1 MPHPPTR
8 HARRP
13 ARRHAWRTARRHARR
28 PARRHAPIIA
38 VGLLLLLATAA
49 NAQQSDFSLQFA
61 ARAPGASTAVHLYI
75 VYRKPDDPSGKPSPI
90 RHLVIMAPQ
99 GTKIDLGIPRCIA
112 SDQQI
117 MAQGPSACPPASQV
131 GQGTLTA
138 ITGFGPPVDPY
149 LTDVT
154 IFNTGQGVVE
164 ILRDH
169 NTGATITDDR
179 IQIDGNE
186 MIGNPPAFP
195 GGPPDGQTA
204 VRTIDFTFPASTHYF
219 ATPPSCSSGQ
229 WTSQAAFSFADGTTQ
244 HVSST
249 TLCTVPSSSRPAKR
263 HHRRKRRNQ
272 RPRRKHQ
279 AASRHDPDND
289 GDGD

>member
-1 MPHPPTR
+1 MPQLLMMRPTR
-8 HARRP
+8 
-13 ARRHAWRTARRHARR
+13 WY
-28 PARRHAPIIA
+28 API
-38 VGLLLLLATAA
+38 VGVVLSLLLASAA
-49 NAQQSDFSLQFA
+49 SAQQSDFSLQFA
-61 ARAPGASTAVHLYI
+61 ARTPAAPTAVHLYI
-75 VYRKPDDPSGKPSPI
+75 VYRKPSNPAGKPSPI
-90 RHLVIMAPQ
+90 RHLVISAPA
-99 GTKIDLGIPRCIA
+99 GTRIDLGIARCTA

-179 IQIDGNE
+179 IQIHGNE

-219 ATPPSCSSGQ
+219 ATPPSCTTGQ
-229 WTSQAAFSFADGTTQ
+229 WESQAAFGFADGSTQ

-249 TLCTVPSSSRPAKR
+249 TPCTIPSRSQPAKKY
-263 HHRRKRRNQ
+263 HRRKKAPQ
-272 RPRRKHQ
+272 RRKHS
-279 AASRHDPDND
+279 AHSHDPDHD
-289 GDGD
+289 GDRDASGRH